1 MVDEQGT
8 TPPAETTSAGG
19 ATGLVQPPPVQMNAR
34 RIVVLGTA
42 LWFVA
47 FVVLLPFYGWLG
59 DHGHRIWL
67 WTSLSGFLLGFVG
80 YALMARHR
88 RMGRTL

>member
-8 TPPAETTSAGG
+8 APPAEATSLSGVK
-19 ATGLVQPPPVQMNAR
+19 GLVQPPPVQMNAR

>member
-1 MVDEQGT
+1 VVDEQV
-8 TPPAETTSAGG
+8 PSHPAGAGG
-19 ATGLVQPPPVQMNAR
+19 ADRRAGLVQPPPVQMNAR

-42 LWFVA
+42 LWFAA